1 MNYIFIDSKD
11 STEIIGIVENNRL
24 VEFYIDERDYRKEA
38 GNIYR
43 GRVVNVLPGMEAAF
57 VDIGEGRNAYLYV
70 KNAVP
75 KEMINQNE
83 QINIDDVVSNGEE
96 IIVQVIKEASQ
107 NKGAKV
113 TAHIT
118 LPGRFVVLTPFS
130 DKISLSRKIDN
141 DEEIER
147 LKQIGKDMQKD
158 NMGLIFRTKAFGV
171 EKELL
176 MDEYNMLIDIF
187 RKIERERNF
196 LPCPKLIYKEIDLS
210 HQIIRD
216 AFGHKIDSIIL
227 NDKEKYDSLL
237 SFQGVVFPKLEGKIY
252 YDKDFNI
259 FSQDNIMKGIQIAL
273 ERKVS
278 LKSGGYIVIDE
289 TEALTAIDV
298 NTGKFIGDK
307 NLEDTVVKTNL
318 EAAEEI
324 SKQIRLRN
332 IGGIIIIDFIDMKE
346 EKDISVVLEK
356 LQDYLSHDR
365 NKVNIIGITKLGLV
379 ELTRKKVRNSLSSK
393 FITNCP
399 YCNGR
404 GKILDRSIDK
414 TKFFW

>member
-11 STEIIGIVENNRL
+11 DVEIIGL
-24 VEFYIDERDYRKEA
+24 VEDNSLAEIYIDEKDCRKQA

-57 VDIGEGRNAYLYV
+57 IDIGEGRNAYLYV
-70 KNAVP
+70 KNALP
-75 KEMINQNE
+75 KDLINNDQKV
-83 QINIDDVVSNGEE
+83 NIEDVVKNGEE
-96 IIVQVIKEASQ
+96 IIVQVLKEASES
-107 NKGAKV
+107 KGAKV
-113 TAHIT
+113 TTHIT

-130 DKISLSRKIDN
+130 NKINLSRKISE

-158 NMGLIFRTKAFGV
+158 NMGMIFRTKAFGV

-176 MDEYNMLIDIF
+176 IDEYNMLINIF
-187 RKIERERNF
+187 RKIEREKNF
-196 LPCPKLIYKEIDLS
+196 LPCPKLIYKEMDLS

-216 AFGHKIDSIIL
+216 VFSDKIHRIVL
-227 NDKEKYDSLL
+227 NDREKYDSLL
-237 SFQGVVFPKLEGKIY
+237 SFQGIMFPKLEEKIFF
-252 YDKDFNI
+252 DRNFHI
-259 FSQDNIMKGIQIAL
+259 FSQENIMKEFQTAL
-273 ERKVS
+273 ERKVT

-298 NTGKFIGDK
+298 NTGKFIGSK

-318 EAAEEI
+318 EAVEEI

-332 IGGIIIIDFIDMKE
+332 IGGIIIIDFIDMKDN
-346 EKDISVVLEK
+346 KDISLVLNK
-356 LQDYLSHDR
+356 LQEALSSDR
-365 NKVNIIGITKLGLV
+365 NKANIIGITKLGLV
-379 ELTRKKVRNSLSSK
+379 ELTRKKVRNSLSSQFVRK
-393 FITNCP
+393 CP
-399 YCNGR
+399 DCNGR

-414 TKFFW
+414 SMFIW